1 MVVVV
6 SCCSGNVSGMP
17 SSSSGHCELGE
28 MVVVNTVAAIV
39 TDIGVEVVGGGWH
52 DLASAYLSLNDR
64 ASSIMRHCR
73 RRY

>member
-39 TDIGVEVVGGGWH
+39 TDVVSRINRFSLGPNEEGSRRGRDGSRGGRG
-52 DLASAYLSLNDR
+52 
-64 ASSIMRHCR
+64 SS
-73 RRY
+73 